1 MSAIELERKNQ
12 IDEGER
18 TQVPNPDI
26 FGEQA
31 YQEKL
36 LRGIFECQPDE
47 RGEFLIKECLRLWKE
62 NSEMRRDMETIKV
75 WTLGIKNAMRSMNE
89 ITPHDD
95 KENSELSSHN

>member
-12 IDEGER
+12 IDEGEGA
-18 TQVPNPDI
+18 QVSNPNGID
-26 FGEQA
+26 EQA
-31 YQEKL
+31 YQEEL
-36 LRGIFECQPDE
+36 LRGIFERQPDE

-75 WTLGIKNAMRSMNE
+75 WFLKIQNAMRSINE

-95 KENSELSSHN
+95 KENSELSCHN

>member
-12 IDEGER
+12 IDEGEG
-18 TQVPNPDI
+18 TPVPNPDGI
-26 FGEQA
+26 GEEA
-31 YQEKL
+31 YQEEL
-36 LRGIFECQPDE
+36 LRGIFERQPDE

-62 NSEMRRDMETIKV
+62 NSEMRRNMETIKV
-75 WTLGIKNAMRSMNE
+75 WTLGIKNSMRFMNE